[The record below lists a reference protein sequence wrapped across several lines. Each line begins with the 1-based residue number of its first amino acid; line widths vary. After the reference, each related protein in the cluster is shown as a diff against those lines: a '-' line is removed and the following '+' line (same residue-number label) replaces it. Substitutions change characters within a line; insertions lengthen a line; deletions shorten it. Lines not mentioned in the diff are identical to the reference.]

1 MSQQNKQHFIDIIDR
16 FKGKEII
23 VIGDIML
30 DQFVKGSVSR
40 ISPEA
45 PVPVVNVEEED

>member
-1 MSQQNKQHFIDIIDR
+1 MNKQSLIQFVDK

-30 DQFVKGSVSR
+30 DHFVKGSVSR

-45 PVPVVNVEEED
+45 PVPVKSLP